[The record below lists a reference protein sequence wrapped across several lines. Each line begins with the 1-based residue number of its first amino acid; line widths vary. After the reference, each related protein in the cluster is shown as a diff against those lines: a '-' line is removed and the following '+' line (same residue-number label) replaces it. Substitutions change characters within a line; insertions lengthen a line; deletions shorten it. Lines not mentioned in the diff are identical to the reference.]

1 MKPSEVTRKLGVH
14 IILYG
19 EPKSGK
25 STLVSQLLKSG
36 KYKLWWLSL
45 DNGHEVLW
53 KLNLTQ
59 EQLDERLELFVIP
72 DTRSFQ
78 VALKTVRSVCSGGPV
93 DICDSHGQSSCSICR
108 AQGRSFSH
116 IDLSKFTEKDIL
128 VIDHGGQLSNSITAY
143 ISKSRSKDDEE
154 ASIYKMTQPDWG
166 VHGAILDGIFTNI
179 QQSKANIVV
188 LAHTI
193 ESEQEDGK
201 KKLYPQIGSA
211 NFSRNAAKYFGHVIY
226 LLVNNLEHKLGSST
240 TYANNVITGSRTDVE
255 IEKMNVPSLEP
266 FFDRVIKGNDKLEQ
280 SSPMVTKIN
289 APTNSEQLKTIN
301 SPAFD
306 QSIAAKLAALSQI
319 KKGS

>member
-1 MKPSEVTRKLGVH
+1 MCQFFTCW
-14 IILYG
+14 Y
-19 EPKSGK
+19 
-25 STLVSQLLKSG
+25 LVFL
-36 KYKLWWLSL
+36 
-45 DNGHEVLW
+45 
-53 KLNLTQ
+53 
-59 EQLDERLELFVIP
+59 
-72 DTRSFQ
+72 
-78 VALKTVRSVCSGGPV
+78 
-93 DICDSHGQSSCSICR
+93 
-108 AQGRSFSH
+108 
-116 IDLSKFTEKDIL
+116 FTEKDIL

-143 ISKSRSKDDEE
+143 ISKSRIKDDEE